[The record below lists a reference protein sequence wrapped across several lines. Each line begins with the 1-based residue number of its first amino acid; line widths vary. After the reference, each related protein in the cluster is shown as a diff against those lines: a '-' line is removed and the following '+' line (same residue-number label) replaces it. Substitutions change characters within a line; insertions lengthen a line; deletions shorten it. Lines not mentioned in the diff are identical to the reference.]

1 MPMRTLLLVSL
12 AFLAVA
18 CPSTQPSPASQKPVP
33 GQALATPA
41 LAEPAPAE
49 TPPGPPASTT
59 ARAASEPCPPSS
71 HTAQPPTWTGTAL
84 HAAIYARD
92 RQQVRQLA
100 VEPALHELDSFEAT
114 PLLAALSPSVDE
126 PTGHAKTAAA
136 LKAEDSVQFD
146 IVSELLRRGADV
158 NQRGYRGMTPLQK
171 IAKLGYGEAH
181 SRRLVTLLLDAK
193 ADVDARDARGE
204 TALMAAARANRG
216 AVVQLLM
223 ARGADA
229 TVTDCAGQT
238 ALDIARSAGAGAA
251 IEALATGK

>member
-1 MPMRTLLLVSL
+1 MPMRTLLLLSL
-12 AFLAVA
+12 AFLVVG
-18 CPSTQPSPASQKPVP
+18 CPSTPPSSTSQKQVQ
-33 GQALATPA
+33 GESLATPA

-49 TPPGPPASTT
+49 TPSSPPASTT
-59 ARAASEPCPPSS
+59 AGAPSDPCPPLS
-71 HTAQPPTWTGTAL
+71 HTAQPPAWTGTPL

-92 RQQVRQLA
+92 LQQVRQL
-100 VEPALHELDSFEAT
+100 DNFEAT

-126 PTGHAKTAAA
+126 PAAPPKTAAA

-158 NQRGYRGMTPLQK
+158 NQRGYQGITPLQK
-171 IAKLGYGEAH
+171 IAKMGYGEAH
-181 SRRLVTLLLDAK
+181 SQRLVTLLLDAK
-193 ADVDARDARGE
+193 ADVDARDARGA

-223 ARGADA
+223 ARGAAA

-238 ALDIARSAGAGAA
+238 ALDIARSVGARASIETLAG
-251 IEALATGK
+251 GK